1 MSERSELQFALKN
14 PAPVYVSPQNPEA
27 AANPPYHNLMNR
39 TCPPPVQPRNC
50 EL

>member
-1 MSERSELQFALKN
+1 MPGQDFSGQICMSERSELQFALKN

-39 TCPPPVQPRNC
+39 T
-50 EL
+50 